1 MSCCPDRYENIL
13 LNIYGEL
20 DSSQRSSLERH
31 LADCQACRQEHQKVL
46 QLVEQI
52 KGGFPALGL
61 SEDKAKSL
69 SASIKR
75 KLLQE
80 KAPWPFW
87 KGFLSPRKL
96 VPALAAACFLIVSVG
111 WFTLRMGF
119 HNASQDLYARKAV
132 LEQQVNPNDMEVIS
146 NLDLLEELDV
156 LKILVHVVDGK
167 ETL

>member
-1 MSCCPDRYENIL
+1 
-13 LNIYGEL
+13 
-20 DSSQRSSLERH
+20 
-31 LADCQACRQEHQKVL
+31 VL
-46 QLVEQI
+46 QLVGQI
-52 KGGFPALGL
+52 KSGFPAPGL
-61 SEDKAKSL
+61 AEDKAKSL

-75 KLLQE
+75 RLLQE
-80 KAPWPFW
+80 KAPWHFW

-119 HNASQDLYARKAV
+119 HSAPQDMYARKAV

-156 LKILVHVVDGK
+156 LKILVSVVDGK